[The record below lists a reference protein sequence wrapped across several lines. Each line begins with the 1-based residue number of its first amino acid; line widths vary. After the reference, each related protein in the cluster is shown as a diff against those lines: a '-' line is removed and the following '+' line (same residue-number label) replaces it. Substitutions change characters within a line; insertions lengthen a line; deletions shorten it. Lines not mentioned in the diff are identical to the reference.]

1 MPLMMLMPLPRP
13 EAKTEAPTLIT
24 TKIPPEAR
32 FQKSRFQKARFQKI
46 KKAIYN
52 AGANGYNIRVP
63 ILLTKEKARR

>member
-13 EAKTEAPTLIT
+13 EAETEAPAWRS
-24 TKIPPEAR
+24 KKVVE
-32 FQKSRFQKARFQKI
+32 KS

-52 AGANGYNIRVP
+52 AGANGYNIHVP

>member
-1 MPLMMLMPLPRP
+1 MPLMMLMPLPRA

-32 FQKSRFQKARFQKI
+32 FQKSGFKKAVSK